1 MHFSVPPIANL
12 FPCLFGLVGFG
23 FLGFCFVLFC
33 FFGLISPLCTRISSL
48 ACPPCRAQCVVLEVV
63 SLHLIRN
70 WISRPAVRCSLSF
83 QRGISPLLCSGAAVP
98 SLAPSIT
105 SVLLFPLPLL
115 EKKKRRQQ

>member
-48 ACPPCRAQCVVLEVV
+48 ACPPRRAQCVVLEVV

-70 WISRPAVRCSLSF
+70 YHSKGVFPPFSARGLPCPAWPRASPQSF
-83 QRGISPLLCSGAAVP
+83 Y
-98 SLAPSIT
+98 
-105 SVLLFPLPLL
+105 FPFPYW
-115 EKKKRRQQ
+115 KKRNDDNNKKE